1 MCIEEQK
8 LVDKFTEEN
17 RVSDIKFMFSE
28 GILWKELQ
36 KELNFHQRKSKRF
49 LRRNSKYGELQE
61 FVRTSLFWYNYEP
74 LNDWFLN

>member
-36 KELNFHQRKSKRF
+36 KEL
-49 LRRNSKYGELQE
+49 
-61 FVRTSLFWYNYEP
+61 TSIRENQK
-74 LNDWFLN
+74 DS

>member
-17 RVSDIKFMFSE
+17 RVSVIKFMFSE

-36 KELNFHQRKSKRF
+36 KELNFH
-49 LRRNSKYGELQE
+49 
-61 FVRTSLFWYNYEP
+61 
-74 LNDWFLN
+74 